1 MRSALEELEGRVVG
15 GDHAGTRTRFD
26 GHVADRHP
34 AFHRQAADR
43 VTAVLDDVTL
53 AAAGADAS
61 DEAENQ
67 VLGAHAVSQV
77 ADDLDRHR
85 LGSLQRQG
93 LRGEHM
99 LDLAGADAERE
110 RAERA
115 VRARV
120 AVSADDG
127 HAGLGQTELRADDV
141 DDALV
146 GVAHRMQPDAELR
159 AVLSQRLDLLAAD
172 RILDRTVS
180 GGDVVVLSG
189 DGEVRTSY
197 DAVGRSQAV
206 EGLWAGDLVDQV
218 QVDVE
223 QVGLV
228 VGGAY
233 GVCVPDLFRQSAT
246 HDDSSLDLRC
256 SICVPHT
263 ETAVSPYGTE

>member
-1 MRSALEELEGRVVG
+1 MRSALEELGGRVVG
-15 GDHAGTRTRFD
+15 GDHAGARTRFD

-61 DEAENQ
+61 DDAENQ
-67 VLGAHAVSQV
+67 VLGAHTVSEV
-77 ADDLDRHR
+77 AGDLDRHR
-85 LGSLQRQG
+85 LRSLQRQG
-93 LRGEHM
+93 LRGQHM

-110 RAERA
+110 CAERA
-115 VRARV
+115 MRAGA

-146 GVAHRMQPDAELR
+146 GVAHRMQAYADLG

-172 RILDRTVS
+172 RIFDRAVG
-180 GGDVVVLSG
+180 GGDVVVLGG

-197 DAVGRSQAV
+197 DAVGLTQAV
-206 EGLWAGDLVDQV
+206 ERLGAGDLVDQV

-233 GVCVPDLFRQSAT
+233 DVRVPDLFRQSAT
-246 HDDSSLDLRC
+246 HDDSLLDLRC
-256 SICVPHT
+256 SICVSYV